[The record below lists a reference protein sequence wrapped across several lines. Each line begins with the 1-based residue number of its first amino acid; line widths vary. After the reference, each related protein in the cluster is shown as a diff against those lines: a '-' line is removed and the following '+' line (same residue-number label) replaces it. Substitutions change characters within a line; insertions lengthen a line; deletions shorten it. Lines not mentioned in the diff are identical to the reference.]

1 MSDKCTDT
9 GSSEFI
15 VWIST
20 HVAIISLIM
29 FCGVVGNGL
38 VLIIYGR
45 DKKQSGAVYIIA
57 LAVIDLFSCV
67 CLLPQIPL
75 YEMSLDC
82 NYELALDVIGSE
94 GIVQG
99 MATLFVQVTMALDQF
114 VAVFYPFKHAK
125 LRGTLNKIMVVAF
138 LVVASTLS
146 VMPFALPEFRIKQ
159 GSKRNVYLLLIASVF
174 SIGLLVLLSAYS
186 AVALKLYRQG
196 RSVGPQLG
204 RTKSGA
210 VRPSSAVGVVHNPEI
225 TEKVAQSKR
234 AMHIQALKIYTS
246 IFLAFIAAYLMF
258 MVSIFS
264 LSVWPGYGY
273 YVNHTVN
280 PVIYYCFVEK
290 FRNNVN
296 GYWHRLSCRCFV

>member
-1 MSDKCTDT
+1 MSDNSTQADRN
-9 GSSEFI
+9 EFV

-20 HVAIISLIM
+20 HLAIIFIVM
-29 FCGVVGNGL
+29 FCGVVGNVL
-38 VLIIYGR
+38 VLTIYGR
-45 DKKQSGAVYIIA
+45 NKLSGSVYIIA
-57 LAVIDLFSCV
+57 LAVIDLFSCFF
-67 CLLPQIPL
+67 LLPQGPL
-75 YEMSLDC
+75 L
-82 NYELALDVIGSE
+82 ELTINGDYALTFDVI
-94 GIVQG
+94 
-99 MATLFVQVTMALDQF
+99 ATQYIIQSLSTLSVQVTMALDQF

-196 RSVGPQLG
+196 RSVGSQLG

-225 TEKVAQSKR
+225 TEKAAPSKR

-296 GYWHRLSCRCFV
+296 EYWHRLSCRCFV